1 MSTVNTQY
9 GVPASSPEAMKIEGF
24 DTLVSL
30 ALDMRWSWDRRA
42 DDLWQQLTPALWEE
56 THNPWL
62 VVQSVGGDHVRWLL
76 SSPGFKEK
84 LDSIVKQREQEDAQQ
99 SWFQTNYPN
108 TTLKTVAY
116 FSMEF
121 MLGESLPIYVGGLG
135 NVAGDQLKS
144 ASDLGVPVIGIG
156 LLYQRGYF
164 RQFIDAYGEQQAYN
178 PFNDPGQLPV
188 MPLRL
193 PSGEWLRIEITLT
206 GRPLWLRAWQVQVGR
221 AKLYLL
227 DSNDAANLPEHR
239 EITGEVYGGGME
251 MRIMQ
256 EIVLGIGG
264 WRMLKQLGISPEV
277 CHLNEGHAAFVVLE
291 RAYDHMQKT
300 GVNFE
305 TALTITR
312 SGNLF
317 TTHTAVAAGFDHFD
331 PSLLAKYLGSYAE
344 KQLGISFNDLLAL
357 GRGNPDN
364 PYEGFNMAYLA
375 VHGSSAINGVSK
387 LHGQVSRHLFE
398 PLFQRWPTEEVPI
411 AHITNGVHMPT
422 WECAAAERLWM
433 DATAKDRWK
442 WTTETF
448 EHAIQQLSDEK
459 IWEMR
464 EAARAGLI
472 DYIRESSASLLAAYG
487 ASQEAIDG
495 ARKLFAPNVL
505 TIGFA
510 RRFVP
515 YKRPDLLLMDQ
526 DRLVRLLTNYQQPV
540 QLVIAGKAPPSD
552 QGGRDLIKRWIQ
564 FIQRTGLTQH
574 VIFLSDYDMLMAVR
588 LVGGMD
594 VWLNTPQRPW
604 EASGTSGMKVLV
616 NGGVNLSELD
626 GWWVEAYNPEVG
638 WALGDGLE
646 HPNDPGLDWRESEA
660 LFDTLEHQVIPEFY
674 NRREDGIPAAWV
686 QRVRKSM
693 ATLTPYFSSNRTVR
707 EYTENY
713 YLRAAADY
721 LNRAAYEN
729 ALGKK
734 IIEWKHEM
742 GQHWPQLKFGEF
754 KAATEQDQH
763 HFDVQVF
770 LDGLEPGSVR
780 VQLIAGSPL
789 VSIEM
794 QAGAAHD
801 GWVQYSATAPL
812 GRPAGDYTARIIAR
826 NEEIAIPLEYER
838 ILWQH

>member
-9 GVPASSPEAMKIEGF
+9 GVPTSSPEAMKIAGF
-24 DTLVSL
+24 DTLASL
-30 ALDMRWSWDRRA
+30 ALDMRWSWNHDA
-42 DDLWQQLTPALWEE
+42 DELWHQLAPALWEE

-62 VVQSVGGDHVRWLL
+62 VIQSVAGDQVSRLL
-76 SSPGFKEK
+76 SSPSFRAK
-84 LDSIVKQREQEDAQQ
+84 LDAIARKREEEDAQQ
-99 SWFQTNYPN
+99 SWFN
-108 TTLKTVAY
+108 TQHRDAGLKTVAY

-164 RQFIDAYGEQQAYN
+164 RQFIDASGEQQVYN
-178 PFNDPGQLPV
+178 PVNDPGQLPV

-193 PSGEWLRIEITLT
+193 PNGEWLRVEISLL
-206 GRPLWLRAWQVQVGR
+206 GKPLWLRAWQVQIGR
-221 AKLYLL
+221 TKLYLL
-227 DSNDAANLPEHR
+227 DSNDAANQPEHR
-239 EITGEVYGGGME
+239 EITGEVYGGGQE

-264 WRMLKQLGISPEV
+264 WRMLKALGIAPEV
-277 CHLNEGHAAFVVLE
+277 CHLNEGHAAFLVLE
-291 RAYDHMQKT
+291 RAYDLMQRT

-312 SGNLF
+312 AGNLF

-331 PSLLAKYLGSYAE
+331 PALVGKYLGSYAE
-344 KQLGISFNDLLAL
+344 DQLGITLNNLLAL
-357 GRGNPDN
+357 GRQNPDN

-375 VHGSSAINGVSK
+375 VHGSNGINGVSK
-387 LHGQVSRHLFE
+387 IHGQVSRHLFE

-411 AHITNGVHMPT
+411 QHVTNGVHTPT
-422 WECAAAERLWM
+422 WESEAAERLWS
-433 DATAKDRWK
+433 DAVDGERWK

-448 EHAIQQLSDEK
+448 EQCIQQLSDEK

-464 EAARAGLI
+464 NAARSTLLDYVKEKAGV
-472 DYIRESSASLLAAYG
+472 RFS
-487 ASQEAIDG
+487 
-495 ARKLFAPNVL
+495 PNVL

-515 YKRPDLLLMDQ
+515 YKRPDLLLMDP
-526 DRLVRLLTNYQQPV
+526 DRLVRMLTNYQQPM
-540 QLVIAGKAPPSD
+540 QMVIAGKAPPAD

-574 VIFLSDYDMLMAVR
+574 VVFLNDYDMLMAAQ

-594 VWLNTPQRPW
+594 VWLNMPQRLW

-638 WALGDGLE
+638 WALGDGSE
-646 HPNDPGLDWRESEA
+646 QGGDPDWRESEA
-660 LFDTLEHQVIPEFY
+660 LFDVLEKHVIPEFY
-674 NRREDGIPAAWV
+674 NRRADGIPGAWV

-693 ATLTPYFSSNRTVR
+693 ATLTPFFSSNRTVR
-707 EYTENY
+707 EYTEKY
-713 YLRAAADY
+713 YIPAADNY
-721 LNRAAYEN
+721 LARTAHEN
-729 ALGKK
+729 DLGKK
-734 IIEWKHEM
+734 IVLWKHDLDRY
-742 GQHWPQLKFGEF
+742 WPGLKFGEV
-754 KAATEQDQH
+754 KVTTGQDHH

-770 LDGLEPGSVR
+770 LEGLDPNLVR
-780 VQLIAGSPL
+780 VQLIAGAPFT
-789 VSIEM
+789 SIDM
-794 QAGAAHD
+794 QPGVNAS
-801 GWVQYSATAPL
+801 GWIPYNATVPAT
-812 GRPAGDYTARIIAR
+812 RAAGDFTPRIIAKSR
-826 NEEIAIPLEYER
+826 EASVPLEYER